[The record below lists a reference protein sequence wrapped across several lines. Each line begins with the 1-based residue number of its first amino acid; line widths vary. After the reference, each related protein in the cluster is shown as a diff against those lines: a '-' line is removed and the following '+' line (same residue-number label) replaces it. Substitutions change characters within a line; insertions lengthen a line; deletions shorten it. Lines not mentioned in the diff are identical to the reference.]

1 MFFFFKQKTA
11 YDMRI
16 SDWSSDVCSSDL
28 RDAGAVARCHR
39 PAQRDRRRPGRLGP
53 SPKMGTG
60 ADRQALAAARLI
72 SWLAYSDGSSRRR
85 SQHQECQMVLRQEGR
100 EEGLRAFLRCSRRR
114 QGLPRTRTNWA
125 RGKTCLTFLAV
136 AGRRCACIPQGDCRA
151 RRPLSRS
158 TGKYREPDAYRA
170 LTSRSEARRVGKAYV
185 SKVRFRMSSYHL
197 NKSI

>member
-100 EEGLRAFLRCSRRR
+100 EEEIGRAHVCT
-114 QGLPRTRTNWA
+114 PVTNA
-125 RGKTCLTFLAV
+125 HLV
-136 AGRRCACIPQGDCRA
+136 CR
-151 RRPLSRS
+151 LLLE
-158 TGKYREPDAYRA
+158 K
-170 LTSRSEARRVGKAYV
+170 K
-185 SKVRFRMSSYHL
+185 K
-197 NKSI
+197 NKEQK